1 MATIIVAILN
11 EARKGFLI
19 LWAYRINILI
29 SMIAISITFIGIGFL
44 LGDGT
49 LEPQLLASALLGY
62 VIWYYVLLL
71 TGDMG
76 ENLVAEAAAGSL
88 EQMFISPVPISLIL
102 IGRTLANLISST
114 IQILLVA
121 GVIIVLMKIPLQWH
135 WEALPVIAITMLG
148 LFGFGFMLGGTVLLF
163 KQAHSVASL
172 TNNVLIFLN
181 GALVPINKFPDWLA
195 FIAKLLPSTL
205 GIVVI
210 RSVLLD
216 GKSLMD
222 VWQDGSLPLLIIHSS
237 VYIVC
242 GWAVLQ
248 LCMRAAKR
256 QGTLGQY

>member
-49 LEPQLLASALLGY
+49 LEPGLLASALLGY

-76 ENLVAEAAAGSL
+76 ENLVAEAAAG
-88 EQMFISPVPISLIL
+88 
-102 IGRTLANLISST
+102 TLT